1 MRTHP
6 SRQSDRASIA
16 PVNPQ
21 EKDLA
26 AAASQIAGASRGKQ
40 MAGGLTGLSSQ
51 PRRRRVPSRK
61 SQWQQSAR
69 LQSAGPSRGVL
80 HARQIQSPRIIH
92 TFQHSCCARY
102 ALRFSSPQNA
112 DGFHLPRV
120 HFPPLACRHILVI
133 AVGDA
138 RCAGLGK
145 YSVVNVLDEHERT
158 MAFAEI
164 ALGQIKSLR
173 QTAIPRNYEIWYVYA
188 TGYNPPLNKII
199 NETLARNGRLTESD
213 LEQIYETYLS
223 HLKITDR
230 IDKVGARV
238 IGEIDDVMSLITDAL
253 GVSVS
258 YDATLSEANEK
269 LSAAGDR
276 DTVKPIIEMLIKAT
290 GEMRETNTALEERL
304 TLSKTEIS
312 NLQQSL
318 EAIRAESLT
327 DPLTGLGNRKY
338 FDRMI
343 DVAVQ
348 NALANN
354 EPLSL
359 LMFDIDH
366 FKSFNDSYGH
376 LTGDQVLR
384 LVSNSLKQTIKGQD
398 ITARYGG
405 EEFAVVLPNTALRQA
420 LTVADHIRRA
430 VMAKELKKKSTGEI
444 LGRVTISVG
453 VSMLKPGDDTDA
465 LIERADACL
474 YVAKRNG
481 RNRVICE
488 VDPEYAT
495 ENHGQACVSKAAG

>member
-1 MRTHP
+1 M
-6 SRQSDRASIA
+6 
-16 PVNPQ
+16 
-21 EKDLA
+21 
-26 AAASQIAGASRGKQ
+26 
-40 MAGGLTGLSSQ
+40 
-51 PRRRRVPSRK
+51 
-61 SQWQQSAR
+61 
-69 LQSAGPSRGVL
+69 
-80 HARQIQSPRIIH
+80 
-92 TFQHSCCARY
+92 
-102 ALRFSSPQNA
+102 
-112 DGFHLPRV
+112 
-120 HFPPLACRHILVI
+120 
-133 AVGDA
+133 
-138 RCAGLGK
+138 
-145 YSVVNVLDEHERT
+145 
-158 MAFAEI
+158 
-164 ALGQIKSLR
+164 
-173 QTAIPRNYEIWYVYA
+173 
-188 TGYNPPLNKII
+188 
-199 NETLARNGRLTESD
+199 
-213 LEQIYETYLS
+213 
-223 HLKITDR
+223 
-230 IDKVGARV
+230 
-238 IGEIDDVMSLITDAL
+238 
-253 GVSVS
+253 SVS
-258 YDATLSEANEK
+258 YDATLSVANDK
-269 LSAAGDR
+269 LSSAVDR
-276 DTVKPIIEMLIKAT
+276 ETVKPIVDMLVKAT
-290 GEMRETNTALEERL
+290 SEMRATNAALEERL

-312 NLQQSL
+312 NLQQNL

>member
-1 MRTHP
+1 MGT
-6 SRQSDRASIA
+6 
-16 PVNPQ
+16 
-21 EKDLA
+21 
-26 AAASQIAGASRGKQ
+26 
-40 MAGGLTGLSSQ
+40 
-51 PRRRRVPSRK
+51 
-61 SQWQQSAR
+61 
-69 LQSAGPSRGVL
+69 
-80 HARQIQSPRIIH
+80 
-92 TFQHSCCARY
+92 Y
-102 ALRFSSPQNA
+102 
-112 DGFHLPRV
+112 
-120 HFPPLACRHILVI
+120 
-133 AVGDA
+133 
-138 RCAGLGK
+138 
-145 YSVVNVLDEHERT
+145 YVVKVLDEHERT
-158 MAFAEI
+158 MAFAEV
-164 ALGQIKSLR
+164 ALGQIRSLR

-188 TGYNPPLNKII
+188 TGYNAQLNKII
-199 NETLARNGRLTESD
+199 NETLARNGKLTEAD
-213 LEQIYETYLS
+213 LEQIYDTYLS
-223 HLKITDR
+223 HIKTTDR

-238 IGEIDDVMSLITDAL
+238 IGEIDDVMGLLTDAL
-253 GVSVS
+253 SMSSS
-258 YDATLSEANEK
+258 YDSSLDGASRKLATANTREQVQAIVESLVK
-269 LSAAGDR
+269 STREMR
-276 DTVKPIIEMLIKAT
+276 DTNKV
-290 GEMRETNTALEERL
+290 LEERL
-304 TLSKTEIS
+304 LLSKSEIS

-343 DVAVQ
+343 EQAVQ
-348 NALANN
+348 HALAEN

-384 LVSNSLKQTIKGQD
+384 LVGMSLKQTIKGQD

-453 VSMLKPGDDTDA
+453 VSMLKQGDDTDA

-474 YVAKRNG
+474 YAAKRNG

-488 VDPEYAT
+488 VDPEYSA
-495 ENHGQACVSKAAG
+495 EVQGQVA

>member
-1 MRTHP
+1 VT
-6 SRQSDRASIA
+6 
-16 PVNPQ
+16 
-21 EKDLA
+21 K
-26 AAASQIAGASRGKQ
+26 
-40 MAGGLTGLSSQ
+40 
-51 PRRRRVPSRK
+51 
-61 SQWQQSAR
+61 
-69 LQSAGPSRGVL
+69 
-80 HARQIQSPRIIH
+80 
-92 TFQHSCCARY
+92 
-102 ALRFSSPQNA
+102 
-112 DGFHLPRV
+112 
-120 HFPPLACRHILVI
+120 
-133 AVGDA
+133 
-138 RCAGLGK
+138 
-145 YSVVNVLDEHERT
+145 VLDEHERT
-158 MAFAEI
+158 MAFAEV

-173 QTAIPRNYEIWYVYA
+173 QSAVPRNYEIWYVYA
-188 TGYNPPLNKII
+188 TGYNAPLNKII
-199 NETLARNGRLTESD
+199 NETLARNGKLTEAD

-223 HLKITDR
+223 QIKTTER

-238 IGEIDDVMSLITDAL
+238 IGEIDDVMTLITEAL
-253 GVSVS
+253 GMSAS
-258 YDATLSEANEK
+258 YDDSLSRATQK
-269 LSAAGDR
+269 LAVAHER
-276 DTVKPIIEMLIKAT
+276 DQVKPIVESLLQST
-290 GEMRETNTALEERL
+290 HEMRDTNKALENRL
-304 TLSKTEIS
+304 SLSKTEIS

-338 FDRMI
+338 FDRSI
-343 DVAVQ
+343 ETAVQ
-348 NALANN
+348 NALASG

-384 LVSNSLKQTIKGQD
+384 LVGMSLKQTIKGQD

-453 VSMLKPGDDTDA
+453 VSMLKPGDDTDS

-474 YVAKRNG
+474 YAAKRNG

-488 VDPEYAT
+488 VDPEYA
-495 ENHGQACVSKAAG
+495 AGTQSQVA